1 MKKGIKEII
10 MFALG
15 ASIGSTVTWYITKK
29 KVSEKD
35 EKRRVA
41 DLASMKEYVDRLR
54 AKDEAGDL
62 ASVLDYVSKEEENVP
77 ISESIRKSK
86 DEQSSKSVEEKVKL
100 VDYTSYYKDIED
112 LMAGTEHPRD
122 DSEEM
127 TPERMNELDNFVE
140 GYNKSVAANSKSLKP
155 KVISADEWGN
165 PEYDH
170 HDHVTLYFYMEDQ
183 ILTEETEGIERTEE
197 LVTDPSSLLGD
208 TLLSSGFTQNDEE
221 VLYVRNISRGTD
233 YIIEKVFDSYEN
245 A

>member
-15 ASIGSTVTWYITKK
+15 ASIGSTVSWYITKK

-54 AKDEAGDL
+54 AKDEAGEL
-62 ASVLDYVSKEEENVP
+62 ASVLDYVSSEETDAPV
-77 ISESIRKSK
+77 SESIRSRK
-86 DEQSSKSVEEKVKL
+86 EGVSSKSTEKPDF
-100 VDYTSYYKDIED
+100 VDYTSYYKEVEES
-112 LMAGTEHPRD
+112 MAASEHPRD
-122 DSEEM
+122 DSEAM
-127 TPERMNELDNFVE
+127 TSERMDELDNFVE
-140 GYNKSVAANSKSLKP
+140 GYNKSMAANSKSLKP
-155 KVISADEWGN
+155 KVISADEWGS

-170 HDHVTLYFYMEDQ
+170 HDHVTLYFYVEDQ